1 MHRHS
6 FVTIG
11 CLVLAISI
19 TRAVSAKPPWQL
31 ISFRS
36 VKADAKA
43 DYQLAE
49 EHGPWLIFATSF
61 AGEGAETEA
70 KRLVHELRK
79 RYKLPAYVHRK
90 NFDFTGRLE
99 GIGINQDRSPKRMKY
114 EREGVVQEVAVL
126 VGNYESLD
134 DPALPKTLKR
144 IKYARPECLS
154 KNPDSTTR
162 RFAKLREFHKKINGN
177 EEKRR
182 KGPMGSAFA
191 VRNPIIPRE
200 FFAPKGI
207 DQLVL
212 KMNKGV
218 QHSLLDCPA
227 KYTVRI
233 ATFRGNVIIDQKR
246 VEDIERGTRKM
257 RSRLEQAALDAH
269 KLTMK
274 LRQKGIKAYEFHD
287 RHESYVTVGHFDWV
301 GRTPGEDGKQQMNP
315 AIVEIIRRYGPVRQ
329 PVTDQA
335 GQSLAGIQPRTFEG
349 IPFDVQPWP
358 VEVPRRSIATDY
370 VRNR

>member
-1 MHRHS
+1 MHRPW
-6 FVTIG
+6 FVTTS
-11 CLVLAISI
+11 CLVLGLCFAG
-19 TRAVSAKPPWQL
+19 TALAKPPWQL

-36 VKADAKA
+36 VKADPRA
-43 DYQLAE
+43 DYRLAE
-49 EHGPWLIFATSF
+49 EHGPWLIFAASF

-70 KRLVHELRK
+70 KKLVHELRK
-79 RYKLPAYVHRK
+79 KYKLPAYVHRK
-90 NFDFTGRLE
+90 SFDFTGRLE
-99 GIGINQDRSPKRMKY
+99 GIGLNQDRSRKRMKY

-134 DPALPKTLKR
+134 DPDLPKTLKK
-144 IKYARPECLS
+144 IKYARPACLS

-182 KGPMGSAFA
+182 KGPMGTAFA

-200 FFAPKGI
+200 YFAPKGI

-212 KMNKGV
+212 DMNKGV
-218 QHSLLDCPA
+218 EHSLLDCPA
-227 KYTVRI
+227 KYSVRV
-233 ATFRGNVIIDQKR
+233 ASFRGNVVLDQQQ
-246 VEDIERGTRKM
+246 VQDIEQGRRKM
-257 RSRLEQAALDAH
+257 RSRLEQAAMNAH
-269 KLTMK
+269 NLTMK
-274 LRQKGIKAYEFHD
+274 LRKKGIKAYEFHD

-301 GRTPGEDGKQQMNP
+301 GRTPGSDGKQEMNP
-315 AIVEIIRRYGPVRQ
+315 AIVKIIQRYGPIHQ
-329 PVTDQA
+329 PVTGKG

-370 VRNR
+370 VRSR